1 MSVLRSR
8 FVQAVVI
15 LVGAFLALRFGIRPP
30 ASWGGTRCYM
40 AGVFL
45 AVLISVSSDTDSW
58 RSFVTPMRAAL
69 VDPSQRPVRIV
80 LAVALPILLGY
91 YAYTQAAARPQAPA
105 ELRAV
110 HPAPPGSIQFRG
122 KEINIAG
129 VDNPLRKDVATFKR
143 NVAAGGEIY
152 VRSCMFCHG
161 DNLDGHG
168 LFASALNPPPAQFE
182 DPGTIA
188 LLQESYL
195 FWRIAKGAPGVAAES
210 TPRHSA
216 GPAVEGCPTGE
227 E

>member
-15 LVGAFLALRFGIRPP
+15 LVGALLALRFGIRPP
-30 ASWGGTRCYM
+30 APWSVIQIYM
-40 AGVFL
+40 AVVFL
-45 AVLISVSSDTDSW
+45 AVLIFVSSDTDSW
-58 RSFVTPMRAAL
+58 RSFVNPMRAAL

-129 VDNPLRKDVATFKR
+129 VDNPLRKDVATFKK
-143 NVAAGGEIY
+143 NVAAGGQSY
-152 VRSCMFCHG
+152 RPSSLFCHG
-161 DNLDGHG
+161 DNLERHG
-168 LFASALNPPPAQFE
+168 LFPSALHPPPANFQCPRTE
-182 DPGTIA
+182 SIVPRTDPFSPVPNG
-188 LLQESYL
+188 
-195 FWRIAKGAPGVAAES
+195 GAG
-210 TPRHSA
+210 SA
-216 GPAVEGCPTGE
+216 S
-227 E
+227 